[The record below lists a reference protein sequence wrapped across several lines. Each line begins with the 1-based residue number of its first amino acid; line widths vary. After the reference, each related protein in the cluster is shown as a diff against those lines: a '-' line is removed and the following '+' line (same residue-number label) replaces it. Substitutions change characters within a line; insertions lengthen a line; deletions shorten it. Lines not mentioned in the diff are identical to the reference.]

1 MISSNR
7 YSNMSIIRL
16 KVFNITKMFFLA
28 FFELPYIII
37 STRMLP
43 KERIIR
49 NCMCFPNNTFLNQSI
64 KIFFTNFFNSN
75 SFLSYIFLS
84 GIGEEIIGVVGFEPY
99 DLPVKSRLL
108 YQLSYTPKI
117 NC

>member
-37 STRMLP
+37 SARMLP

-84 GIGEEIIGVVGFEPY
+84 GIGEE
-99 DLPVKSRLL
+99 
-108 YQLSYTPKI
+108 
-117 NC
+117 